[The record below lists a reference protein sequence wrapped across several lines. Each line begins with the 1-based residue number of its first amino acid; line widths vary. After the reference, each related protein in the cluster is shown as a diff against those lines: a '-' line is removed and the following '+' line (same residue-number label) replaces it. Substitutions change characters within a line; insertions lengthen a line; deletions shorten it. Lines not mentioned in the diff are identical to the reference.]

1 MPRPRTEGPTERELE
16 ILRILWNRGSVTARE
31 IHAALNEGLSQKEQA
46 AYNSVLT
53 ILLIMLEK
61 GYVSRDE
68 SSKSHVYSAIYKQ
81 DDVQEQML
89 EGFIERV
96 FGGSAMNLVT
106 KALAMKATSKKDAA
120 KIKQL
125 LEEMAD
131 DDGKRE

>member
-1 MPRPRTEGPTERELE
+1 MPRPKTEGPTERELE
-16 ILRILWNRGSVTARE
+16 ILRILWNRGSATARE
-31 IHAALNEGLSQKEQA
+31 IHAALNVDLSEQEQA

-61 GYVSRDE
+61 GYVTRDE
-68 SSKSHVYSAIYKQ
+68 SSKSHVYTATYQQ
-81 DDVQEQML
+81 DDIQGQML
-89 EGFIERV
+89 EGFIEKV

-106 KALAMKATSKKDAA
+106 KALSMKATNKKDAD

-131 DDGKRE
+131 DDGKRK